1 VIEAMIVVVIETAA
15 SAIVGP
21 GWRLSAIASGNARNG
36 SIVVRKRGPM
46 KPPPKGR

>member
-1 VIEAMIVVVIETAA
+1 MVAITVVVIETAA

-21 GWRLSAIASGNARNG
+21 GKRFSASAIGKARNG
-36 SIVVRKRGPM
+36 SIVSRKRGPM

>member
-1 VIEAMIVVVIETAA
+1 MAITVVAIETAA

-21 GWRLSAIASGNARNG
+21 GKRLNASPSGSARKG